1 MVTKREIAA
10 AQQALNEAVARFFD
24 ARLAKLRDLAV
35 EVGDYIDTPDFQLD
49 PDANA
54 QTIDTVET
62 IIRRS
67 LAPVSLAYD
76 EWDRLRSTLEGEG
89 PAVARSTS
97 IAAAKSRLMGK
108 QSLRRDI
115 LVMVVAHH
123 NKWQVGM
130 TSEQIQ
136 ARIHGGTHQT
146 VSARVSE
153 LVNTYKL
160 LRDSGRKILTTSNS
174 KATVWE
180 PTDEARQLVSTS
192 ITGKEP

>member
-10 AQQALNEAVARFFD
+10 AHNEMIEALGLWAHLAGMQPLMPGSYERTVTLPAMERTLIEKFD
-24 ARLAKLRDLAV
+24 TWDELRL
-35 EVGDYIDTPDFQLD
+35 
-49 PDANA
+49 
-54 QTIDTVET
+54 
-62 IIRRS
+62 S
-67 LAPVSLAYD
+67 
-76 EWDRLRSTLEGEG
+76 LEGEG
-89 PAVARSTS
+89 PAVARATS

-136 ARIHGGTHQT
+136 ARIPEGTHQT

-153 LVNTYKL
+153 LVNTYQL
-160 LRDSGRKILTTSNS
+160 LHDSGRKIETSSGS

-180 PTDEARQLVSTS
+180 PTDECRQLVADQ
-192 ITGKEP
+192 ITGRSPGA